1 VCQGLLIGCEKVMNE
16 EEDRLLYGIIS
27 LVNSLM
33 NLMVNLCKRCI
44 FGFLKEEVTSKL
56 IEFAFV
62 LYTFFQHSYQL
73 SNLEI
78 NVVVDYNQEC
88 LLPFLVD
95 GLLQFG
101 KVVQT
106 IRFFFNVV
114 LALCLPTSCFLNG
127 FYLPF
132 FLVDLK

>member
-1 VCQGLLIGCEKVMNE
+1 MNE

-27 LVNSLM
+27 LVSSLT
-33 NLMVNLCKRCI
+33 NFMVNLCKKCI
-44 FGFLKEEVTSKL
+44 FGFLKEEVASKL

-78 NVVVDYNQEC
+78 NVVMDYNQEC
-88 LLPFLVD
+88 LLPFLIN

-101 KVVQT
+101 KVVHT
-106 IRFFFNVV
+106 ITFFFYVV
-114 LALCLPTSCFLNG
+114 LAFCLPASCFLNG